1 MCTTFFKGHLM
12 SGSTVVCL
20 IKLPANLPLNRRPHL
35 LDYNNP
41 IINEI
46 IPCIKSGKSFRDI
59 RSGERVF
66 VDDNTLIWHVSV
78 GTVFNYQDGR
88 KVLLSRTI
96 KNRELLLVEDS
107 AFTFNPLSMVCYNV
121 KA

>member
-1 MCTTFFKGHLM
+1 M

-20 IKLPANLPLNRRPHL
+20 IKLPVNLPLNRRPHL

-41 IINEI
+41 IISAI
-46 IPCIKSGKSFRDI
+46 IPCIKSGESFRDI
-59 RSGERVF
+59 RSGEEVF
-66 VDDNTLIWHVSV
+66 ADDNTLIWHVSV

-88 KVLLSRTI
+88 KILLSRTI
-96 KNRELLLVEDS
+96 KKRELLLVEDS